1 MSRYATFILGVSV
14 AMLACLGL
22 VMLASTS
29 AWVRGVEEPYFYLK
43 RQAFMVVIGAF
54 AAVITYRL
62 DHAVLRKYWPWVLGA
77 ACVLLSCCYVPGLR
91 VAVNGAY
98 RWIHVPLVGQFQ
110 PSEPARVACMLALAG
125 WFGRWQSETRSFWRG
140 FVLPGMIMGVPI
152 CLIMFEKNMGEATDI
167 ALATVVV
174 MFCIGTRLIYLLPS
188 AGLAAAA
195 LGWMVTHNE
204 NRMARIEAWRHLDD
218 PVQQIGKGMQQWRS
232 LLAFGNGGPTGVGLG
247 NSAEKLGFLPEFHT
261 DFIFPVIGE
270 ELGLVCTLCVV
281 LCYVLIA
288 VSGISIAVQAN
299 TVFSRCLA
307 IGLTS
312 ALVIPAMT
320 NIAVVTALLPNDG
333 KPLPF
338 VSYGGSSVVFAL
350 AATGLLMGIHRGAK
364 AEAPVEVQLARQAR
378 FAVRL

>member
-1 MSRYATFILGVSV
+1 MSRYASFILGVSV
-14 AMLACLGL
+14 ALLACLGL

-29 AWVRGVEEPYFYLK
+29 AWVRGVEEPYFYLR
-43 RQAFMVVIGAF
+43 RQAIMVGIGTVLALF
-54 AAVITYRL
+54 TYRV
-62 DHAVLRKYWPWVLGA
+62 DHALLRRYWPWILGA
-77 ACVLLSCCYVPGLR
+77 ACVLLTACYVPGLR

-125 WFGRWQSETRSFWRG
+125 WFGRWQTETRSFWRG
-140 FVLPGMIMGVPI
+140 FVLPGMILAVPI

-167 ALATVVV
+167 ALATLVV
-174 MFCIGTRLIYLLPS
+174 MFCIGVRWFYLLPT
-188 AGLAAAA
+188 AGLAGAA
-195 LGWMVTHNE
+195 LVWIVRHNE
-204 NRMARIEAWRHLDD
+204 NRMARIEAWQHLDD
-218 PVQQIGKGMQQWRS
+218 PAQHIGKGMQQWRS
-232 LLAFGNGGPTGVGLG
+232 LLAFGNGGPTGLGLG

-270 ELGLVCTLCVV
+270 ELGLVFTLGVV

-299 TVFSRCLA
+299 TVFARCLA

-338 VSYGGSSVVFAL
+338 VSYGGSSVIFAL
-350 AATGLLMGIHRGAK
+350 AATGLLMGIHRGARV
-364 AEAPVEVQLARQAR
+364 ESPVEIQLARQAR